1 MPVTFDQLVALV
13 RADLQGLHESA
24 VFDPAVFDPA
34 YVAKVG
40 DQLLAAIVRA
50 TLKGIDHHIN
60 AAGEVYSPVP
70 PPTTVYS
77 GVRTP
82 ANVRMVGVHFKGQR
96 RRKGRR

>member
-1 MPVTFDQLVALV
+1 MPVTFDQLVKHV
-13 RADLQGLHESA
+13 RVSLNAPDSD
-24 VFDPAVFDPA
+24 FDPS
-34 YVAKVG
+34 YVAKVS